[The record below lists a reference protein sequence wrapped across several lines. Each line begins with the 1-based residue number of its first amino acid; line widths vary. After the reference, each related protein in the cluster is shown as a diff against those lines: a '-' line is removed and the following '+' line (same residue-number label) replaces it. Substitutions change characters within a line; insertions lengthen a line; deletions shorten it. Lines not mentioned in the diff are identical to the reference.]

1 MPPNQFQLYT
11 DASGTLGY
19 GAYWAGSWFSQKWPQ
34 DLIDKPIEWKEL
46 YAIVMACETWGKHWA
61 GKRVLFHCDN
71 KAVTDVWQSGLS
83 CSAQLMRLVCALFFV
98 AAIGNFHVLIRHITG
113 VNNCIADALSRLQ
126 MQKFR
131 QLAPQAAQQPTPI
144 PAMLTFT

>member
-1 MPPNQFQLYT
+1 MPPDQFQLYT

-46 YAIVMACETWGKHWA
+46 YAIFMARETWSKHSA

-71 KAVTDVWQSGLS
+71 KAVTDVWQSCLS
-83 CSAQLMRLVCALFFV
+83 RSAQLMRLVGALFFV
-98 AAIGNFHVLIRHITG
+98 AVIGNFHVLIRHIAG
-113 VNNCIADALSRLQ
+113 VDNCITDALSRLQ

-131 QLAPQAAQQPTPI
+131 QLVPQAALQPTPS
-144 PAMLTFT
+144 LQC